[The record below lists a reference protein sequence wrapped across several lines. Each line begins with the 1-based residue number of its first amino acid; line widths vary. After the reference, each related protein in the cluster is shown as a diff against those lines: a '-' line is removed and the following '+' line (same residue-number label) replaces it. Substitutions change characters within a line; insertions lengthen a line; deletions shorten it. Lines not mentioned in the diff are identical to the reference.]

1 LREEQTERSGEKV
14 RIAFVGGGVMA
25 EAIIEGIVSAGL
37 AAPTDISVGEP
48 VTARRDELTGAHGV
62 NVFADN
68 AEAVA
73 GAELVVLSVK
83 PQALGAVLPGLG
95 AALKPDQALA
105 SIVAGATIRT
115 IADGTGHQAVIRIM
129 PNTPAQIGAGISAW
143 TASPAV
149 TDSQK
154 AAAKSVVGT
163 LGEEV
168 YVASEDLIDM
178 ATALSASGPAYVF
191 AFVEALIDA
200 GVNIGMSRELA
211 SQLATETVLGSARM
225 VKETGTHPAEL
236 RNMVTSP
243 AGTTAA
249 ALVALEAGGFRPA
262 VIEAV
267 AAAYRRSKELGTGK

>member
-1 LREEQTERSGEKV
+1 
-14 RIAFVGGGVMA
+14 MA
-25 EAIIEGIVSAGL
+25 EAILRGILSAGL
-37 AAPTDISVGEP
+37 AKPSDISVGEP
-48 VTARRDELTGAHGV
+48 IQARRDELARTHGV
-62 NVFADN
+62 NVFGDN
-68 AEAVA
+68 AESVA
-73 GAELVVLSVK
+73 RRSSTAYPPLPSSRRRAEMVVLSVK
-83 PQALGAVLPGLG
+83 PQALGSVLPGLG
-95 AALKPDQALA
+95 AALKPDQVLA

-115 IADGTGHQAVIRIM
+115 IADGTGHDAVIRIM
-129 PNTPAQIGAGISAW
+129 PNTPAQIGAGISVW
-143 TASPAV
+143 TASSAI
-149 TDSQK
+149 TDEQRTV
-154 AAAKSVVGT
+154 ARSVVGT

-168 YVASEDLIDM
+168 YVANEDLIDM

-200 GVNIGMSRELA
+200 GVSIGMSRDLA
-211 SQLATETVLGSARM
+211 SRLASEMVLGSARM

-267 AAAYRRSKELGTGK
+267 VAAYKRSKELGKGS

>member
-1 LREEQTERSGEKV
+1 MKIS
-14 RIAFVGGGVMA
+14 FVGGGVMA
-25 EAIIEGIVSAGL
+25 EAILRGIVSAGL
-37 AAPTDISVGEP
+37 AAPSDISVGEP
-48 VTARRDELTGAHGV
+48 VQARRDQLAQNHGV
-62 NVFADN
+62 NVSSDN

-73 GAELVVLSVK
+73 GAKLVVLSVK
-83 PQALGAVLPGLG
+83 PQALGTVLPGLG

-143 TASPAV
+143 TASEAV
-149 TDSQK
+149 TDAQK
-154 AAAKSVVGT
+154 AAIREVVAT

-168 YVASEDLIDM
+168 YVAGEDLIDM
-178 ATALSASGPAYVF
+178 STALSASGPAYVF
-191 AFVEALIDA
+191 TFVESLIDA
-200 GVNIGMSRELA
+200 GVNIGMSRDLA
-211 SQLATETVLGSARM
+211 SRLAIETVLGSARM

-249 ALVALEAGGFRPA
+249 ALVALEKGGFRPA
-262 VIEAV
+262 VIDAV
-267 AAAYRRSKELGTGK
+267 AAAYRRSKELGKNS

>member
-1 LREEQTERSGEKV
+1 
-14 RIAFVGGGVMA
+14 MA

-48 VTARRDELTGAHGV
+48 VAARRDELAGAHGV

-68 AEAVA
+68 AEAVV

-154 AAAKSVVGT
+154 AAARSMVAT

-211 SQLATETVLGSARM
+211 SRLATETVLGSARM

-249 ALVALEAGGFRPA
+249 ALVALEAGGFKPA
-262 VIEAV
+262 VVEAV
-267 AAAYRRSKELGTGK
+267 AAAYRRSKELGKSE